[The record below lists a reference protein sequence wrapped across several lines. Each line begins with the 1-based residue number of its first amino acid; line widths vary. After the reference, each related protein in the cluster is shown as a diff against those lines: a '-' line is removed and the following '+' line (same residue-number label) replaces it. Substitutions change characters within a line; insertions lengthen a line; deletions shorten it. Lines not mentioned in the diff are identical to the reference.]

1 MMGENTAS
9 EEMKRVD
16 HLIFVTLKYTR
27 TVDVIRSVL
36 QRLVSTMDFQITDLL
51 EHYRKKG
58 KLSSIPPV
66 ALVRCRKLEEIFPK
80 DTDLKDMI
88 DFYMHLKRLVTAD
101 YKKKEE
107 YRKNVAMIT
116 KDAEITIDTL
126 RDYAEQTKR
135 YINHMRELM
144 N

>member
-1 MMGENTAS
+1 MMGENNAS

-36 QRLVSTMDFQITDLL
+36 QRLVSTMDFEITDLL
-51 EHYRKKG
+51 EYYRKKG
-58 KLSSIPPV
+58 KISAMPAV
-66 ALVRCRKLEEIFPK
+66 AMVRCRKLEELLPK
-80 DTDLKDMI
+80 DATLKDMI
-88 DFYMHLKRLVTAD
+88 DFYMHLKRLVTSD

-126 RDYAEQTKR
+126 RDYAEQTKK
-135 YINHMRELM
+135 YINYMTELM
-144 N
+144 K